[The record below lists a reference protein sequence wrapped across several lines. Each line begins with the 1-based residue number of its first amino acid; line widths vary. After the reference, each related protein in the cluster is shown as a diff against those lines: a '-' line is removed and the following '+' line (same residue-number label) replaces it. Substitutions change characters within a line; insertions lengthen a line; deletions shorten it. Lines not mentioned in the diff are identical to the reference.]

1 MSILARCGS
10 NPSALFAKELIMGG
24 KLTDVDARRVIA
36 FIPYYLRYPTE
47 KLLTTYEELLKE
59 NPNIKTK

>member
-1 MSILARCGS
+1 
-10 NPSALFAKELIMGG
+10 MGG